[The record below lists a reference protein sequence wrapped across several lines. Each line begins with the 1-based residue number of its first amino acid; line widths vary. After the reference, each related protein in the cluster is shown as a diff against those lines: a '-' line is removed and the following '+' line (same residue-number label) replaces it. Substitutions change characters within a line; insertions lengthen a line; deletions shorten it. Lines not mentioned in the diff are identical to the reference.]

1 MWDCGLI
8 SLYSILSFFFMSYGG
23 WFVLNIAVGML
34 QFYSG
39 RSILLITRLN
49 NSLGLFTICDKR
61 QLGRKATC
69 SLVTLKPIYHNNPA
83 KGWLKKCVL
92 GKIQILNLIKK
103 NTILNLEPISCVW
116 SLKVIVLPMKTIK
129 ISLSHLSSKIYCCTI
144 SEISKK
150 FKCAEGHGLKFFFLK
165 ESTVSTGT

>member
-1 MWDCGLI
+1 MLLVIKKNLDDHDAFFNFSCKYINIVPFCHKHTIYICHDVNITIYRFFFFIFL
-8 SLYSILSFFFMSYGG
+8 SLSHFVVRLWLNLSLFHIVVFFMSYGG

-61 QLGRKATC
+61 QLERKATC

-83 KGWLKKCVL
+83 KG
-92 GKIQILNLIKK
+92 
-103 NTILNLEPISCVW
+103 
-116 SLKVIVLPMKTIK
+116 
-129 ISLSHLSSKIYCCTI
+129 
-144 SEISKK
+144 
-150 FKCAEGHGLKFFFLK
+150 
-165 ESTVSTGT
+165 

>member
-1 MWDCGLI
+1 MSQTYHLYMPWRKYNGFFFIFL
-8 SLYSILSFFFMSYGG
+8 SLSHFVVRLWLNPSLFHIVVFFMSYGG

-39 RSILLITRLN
+39 RSILLITRQN

-61 QLGRKATC
+61 QLERKATC

-83 KGWLKKCVL
+83 KGWLKRCVL

-103 NTILNLEPISCVW
+103 ILSWI
-116 SLKVIVLPMKTIK
+116 
-129 ISLSHLSSKIYCCTI
+129 
-144 SEISKK
+144 
-150 FKCAEGHGLKFFFLK
+150 
-165 ESTVSTGT
+165 